1 MAAGSICSMDKAKAY
16 LVPNTDLE
24 ATLYVTAKIDKNGA
38 DDIVLFDFNRTLQ
51 YYQNKIGTN
60 PEIMRVLSDTPA
72 DNLKCTKAD
81 SNWLEI
87 SKISFTFKSTSS
99 NSKLV
104 AVDKTSNPV
113 LLLTDF
119 KIYPDIK
126 HDVKWLNSDYQK
138 LYEGQPMRSLPLT

>member
-16 LVPNTDLE
+16 LVSNTDLE
-24 ATLYVTAKIDKNGA
+24 ATLFVTAKIDKNGA
-38 DDIVLFDFNRTLQ
+38 DDIVRFDFNRTLQ

-60 PEIMRVLSDTPA
+60 PEIMKVLSDSVA
-72 DNLKCTKAD
+72 ENLSCTKAD
-81 SNWLEI
+81 NNWLEI
-87 SKISFTFKSTSS
+87 SRISFTFKSTSS

-104 AVDKTSNPV
+104 AVDKSANPV

-126 HDVKWLNSDYQK
+126 YDLKFLTSEYQK
-138 LYEGQPMRSLPLT
+138 LYEGEPMRSVLLT